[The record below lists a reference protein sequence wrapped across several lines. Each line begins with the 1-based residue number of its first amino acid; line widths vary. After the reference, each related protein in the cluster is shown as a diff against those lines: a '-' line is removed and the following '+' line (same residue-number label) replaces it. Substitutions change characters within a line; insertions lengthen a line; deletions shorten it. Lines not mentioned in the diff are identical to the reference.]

1 MARPRRT
8 SVKNTDKS
16 ETTVVVKVKDDDKP
30 DIPIADEKL
39 PVEQTQP
46 QSNFT
51 TKKSENVS
59 SNYSGNITEMSFQI
73 DAKKSRYQKLDSS
86 HVIFLFHSH
95 FGSFE

>member
-16 ETTVVVKVKDDDKP
+16 EATVVVKVKDVADDDKS

-39 PVEQTQP
+39 PVEQKQP

-51 TKKSENVS
+51 TEKSANVS

-73 DAKKSRYQKLDSS
+73 DAKKSWIQ
-86 HVIFLFHSH
+86 
-95 FGSFE
+95 SFCAI

>member
-8 SVKNTDKS
+8 SVTNTDKS
-16 ETTVVVKVKDDDKP
+16 ETTVVVKVKDVVDDDKS
-30 DIPIADEKL
+30 DIPISEEKL
-39 PVEQTQP
+39 PVEQKQP
-46 QSNFT
+46 QSNLT

-73 DAKKSRYQKLDSS
+73 DAKKSRNEKVDST

-95 FGSFE
+95 YA